1 MTQEELLVSP
11 ETFEVLQRLIRESI
25 TNNPLST
32 GYLDKNVEKEIFL
45 GIQQGSHQLIIK
57 KKQSLKKGQ
66 WYIHTEP
73 GQEKMI
79 FVVVDPEKQLFS
91 GWDCKGKFFS
101 KEWLFVGDRF
111 KKITESESVIKTHTL
126 GYKVDLLMD
135 DLKSIS
141 DETNKI

>member
-11 ETFEVLQRLIRESI
+11 ETFKTLEMLLQNFMEGSVRVSIPNAKSQNDYFGFKHGNHALI
-25 TNNPLST
+25 
-32 GYLDKNVEKEIFL
+32 V
-45 GIQQGSHQLIIK
+45 K
-57 KKQSLKKGQ
+57 KKQNLKKGD
-66 WYIHTEP
+66 WYIHTES

-79 FVVVDPEKQLFS
+79 FMVVDPEKQLCS

-126 GYKVDLLMD
+126 GYKVGLLMD
-135 DLKSIS
+135 DVKSMS
-141 DETNKI
+141 DEANKI